1 MANRVGPCAVWAT
14 LEEVRGCGACADED
28 AYDDDKIEAALVSAS
43 EILFQISGRQFAGI
57 CDTVVRPHGQCRCS
71 GYAARYDAASGRYW
85 CGCGEPSQIALGVPL
100 VEIDEVLIDGVVIPE
115 SEYRIDDQRYLVR
128 LLSADG
134 QRRGW
139 PCCQDL
145 RLGTTE
151 ERTFEVS
158 YSYGQVPPQSGK
170 DAAIALACEI
180 AKSCTPGVECR
191 FDRSVQTISRQ
202 GVSIQLPGLIDVIKE
217 GRTGIPEV
225 DLFVLAFN
233 PNGNRQR
240 ARVFSPDFKSPIRH
254 AGTS

>member
-1 MANRVGPCAVWAT
+1 MANRVGPCEPWAT
-14 LEEVRGCGACADED
+14 LEEVRNCPGGCADEGM
-28 AYDDDKIEAALVSAS
+28 YDDDKLEAAITSAS
-43 EILFQISGRQFAGI
+43 EILFMLSGRQFSGV
-57 CDTVVRPHGQCRCS
+57 CESVVRPHGTCRCS
-71 GYAARYDAASGRYW
+71 GYGWRDGLRCPCA
-85 CGCGEPSQIALGVPL
+85 EPPQIVLGVPL
-100 VEIDEVLIDGVVIPE
+100 VEVDEVKIDGVVLPE

-128 LLSADG
+128 LVSADG

-145 RLGTTE
+145 RVPTTE
-151 ERTFEVS
+151 LRTFEVTF
-158 YSYGQVPPQSGK
+158 SYGQVPPQTGK
-170 DAAIALACEI
+170 DAAKVLACEI

-225 DLFVLAFN
+225 DLFILAFN
-233 PNGNRQR
+233 PAGIKQR